1 MYGNGNYVRKIMLFF
16 KRYGSRMVFILEALG
31 GGGDKIMGGEK

>member
-1 MYGNGNYVRKIMLFF
+1 MSLL
-16 KRYGSRMVFILEALG
+16 KRYGSRMVSTLEALG